1 MDTVANRYAVALLS
15 IAREEGK
22 VQEYINEVEQILDVL
37 EQNEGFLRILK
48 DYGLTNEEKKET
60 IDVCFK
66 GKIREYILNT
76 FYVVVDNNRGA
87 IMEDVLSEFIKLSYK
102 ELNIKKGYV
111 YTTISL
117 TPEEI
122 KQMEVKTSKMLNA
135 TVVLQNKIDKDLVG
149 GFKIQ
154 VDDFIIDQSLKH
166 KLADLKDTLL
176 KKGDVIDGN

>member
-15 IAREEGK
+15 IAREEEK
-22 VQEYINEVEQILDVL
+22 VQEYIDEVEQILEVL
-37 EQNEGFLRILK
+37 DQNDGFVRILK

-87 IMEDVLSEFIKLSYK
+87 IIEDVLKEFVKLGYK
-102 ELNIKKGYV
+102 ELNIKKGFV
-111 YTTISL
+111 FTTIIL
-117 TPEEI
+117 TKEEL
-122 KQMEVKTSKMLNA
+122 KQMEAKTSQLLNA
-135 TVVLQNKIDKDLVG
+135 NVILQNKIDKNLVG

-154 VDDFIIDQSLKH
+154 VDDFIIDQSIKH
-166 KLADLKDTLL
+166 KLSDLKTTLL
-176 KKGDVIDGN
+176 KRGDVVNGN